1 MNLTANQSCSHAIFI
16 FNKHVEKFKKL
27 KNLHLNLLYIYCN
40 FFAVC
45 NNYFK
50 NKNTFFKFIF
60 EYKINQFL
68 LSA

>member
-16 FNKHVEKFKKL
+16 FNKHVEKIKKL

-45 NNYFK
+45 NNYLALIM
-50 NKNTFFKFIF
+50 FIF
-60 EYKINQFL
+60 FNLNFL
-68 LSA
+68 NSY